1 MSLDSILK
9 RVFWSFAAAKIAH
22 LLAILALTIP
32 SIQRNALYAH
42 KVNPTL
48 FQNLSDVEQFG
59 FLHHQVQPFT
69 VRTPDNETIYAWH
82 ILPLHLYH
90 EHQDELVD
98 QDDFG
103 LKTSESVID
112 TVAFKLLA
120 NDTNAHVILNFHGN
134 AAHLASAWRPAAYD
148 QQLGL
153 STPERPLHVITF
165 DYRGFGLSTGSPT
178 EAGLTTDAET
188 LLSFLT
194 GLTPKSSLIHSAR
207 PSLSIPPSKVILFG
221 QSLGTAVATAVT
233 YRWTLTNALPPFKGL
248 ILVSGF
254 TSLPRLLD
262 SYSLKGLT
270 PPFLGPL
277 SHYPLSRYPRLKD
290 YVISRIEDNW
300 PTDQRIADLISHPN
314 SSPSLDLTILHA
326 EDDREI
332 PWQEG
337 FGNWEAVIAAAKLTT
352 KGRGFIL
359 VDECAQEQLQAG
371 EYAGDTIWTDGDWK
385 WVRWQRA
392 RHGGHNRLAASNH
405 AGLAVRRVLHGI
417 QQW

>member
-1 MSLDSILK
+1 MPLDSIFK
-9 RVFWSFAAAKIAH
+9 KAFWSIAGAGIAY
-22 LLAILALTIP
+22 LLSILALTFP

-69 VRTPDNETIYAWH
+69 VRTPDNETIHAWH

-90 EHQDELVD
+90 EHQEELVD
-98 QDDFG
+98 QNDFG

-134 AAHLASAWRPAAYD
+134 AAHLASAWRPAAYI

-178 EAGLTTDAET
+178 EAGLTTDAEA

-194 GLTPKSSLIHSAR
+194 GLTPNSSPIHSAR
-207 PSLSIPPSKVILFG
+207 RSLSIPPSSIILFG
-221 QSLGTAVATAVT
+221 QSLGTAVATAVIH
-233 YRWTLTNALPPFKGL
+233 RWTLTNTLPPFKGL

-254 TSLPRLLD
+254 TSLPRLLE
-262 SYSLKGLT
+262 SYSLKGVV
-270 PPFLGPL
+270 PPLLP
-277 SHYPLSRYPRLKD
+277 PLSRYPRLKD
-290 YVISRIEDNW
+290 YVISHIADNW
-300 PTDQRIADLISHPN
+300 RTDQRIADLISHPN
-314 SSPSLDLTILHA
+314 SASSLDLTILHA
-326 EDDREI
+326 EDDWEI
-332 PWQEG
+332 PWREG
-337 FGNWEAVIAAAKLTT
+337 FGNWEAVIVAAKSTT
-352 KGRGFIL
+352 QGRGFIL
-359 VDECAQEQLQAG
+359 VDECAQEKLQAG
-371 EYAGDTIWTDGDWK
+371 EYAGDTIWTDGDRK

-392 RHGGHNRLAASNH
+392 RRGGHNRLAASNH
-405 AGLAVRRVLHGI
+405 AGLAIRRVLHEI

>member
-1 MSLDSILK
+1 MPLDLIFK
-9 RVFWSFAAAKIAH
+9 KAFWSLAAAGTVY
-22 LLAILALTIP
+22 LLAILALTVP
-32 SIQRNALYAH
+32 SIQRNALYVH
-42 KVNPTL
+42 KLNPTL

-98 QDDFG
+98 QNDFG
-103 LKTSESVID
+103 PKTSESVID

-120 NDTNAHVILNFHGN
+120 GDTNAHVILNFHGN
-134 AAHLASAWRPAAYD
+134 GAHLASVWRPAVYN
-148 QQLGL
+148 QQLSL
-153 STPERPLHVITF
+153 STLERSLHVITF

-188 LLSFLT
+188 ILSFLT
-194 GLTPKSSLIHSAR
+194 GLTPKGSLIHSAR
-207 PSLSIPPSKVILFG
+207 RSLSISPSSIILFG

-233 YRWTLTNALPPFKGL
+233 HRWTLINALPPFKGL

-262 SYSLKGLT
+262 FYSLKGLT
-270 PPFLGPL
+270 PPLLG
-277 SHYPLSRYPRLKD
+277 PLSRYPRLKD
-290 YVISRIEDNW
+290 YVISHIVDNW

-326 EDDREI
+326 EDDWEI

-337 FGNWEAVIAAAKLTT
+337 FGNWEAVIAAAKSTT
-352 KGRGFIL
+352 QGRGFIL
-359 VDECAQEQLQAG
+359 VDECAQERLQTG
-371 EYAGDTIWTDGDWK
+371 EYAGDTIWTDGARK
-385 WVRWQRA
+385 LVRWQRA

>member
-1 MSLDSILK
+1 MPLDLIFK
-9 RVFWSFAAAKIAH
+9 KAFWSLAVAGIAY
-22 LLAILALTIP
+22 LLSILALTFP

-42 KVNPTL
+42 KINPTL

-69 VRTPDNETIYAWH
+69 VRTPDNETIHAWH

-90 EHQDELVD
+90 EHQEELVN

-134 AAHLASAWRPAAYD
+134 AAHLASAWRPAVYD

-153 STPERPLHVITF
+153 STLERPLHVIAF

-178 EAGLTTDAET
+178 EAGLTTDAEA

-194 GLTPKSSLIHSAR
+194 GLTPNSSPIHSAR
-207 PSLSIPPSKVILFG
+207 RSLSISPSSIILFG

-233 YRWTLTNALPPFKGL
+233 HRWILANALPPFKGL

-254 TSLPRLLD
+254 TSLSRLLE
-262 SYSLKGLT
+262 SYSFKGIV
-270 PPFLGPL
+270 PPLLRPL
-277 SHYPLSRYPRLKD
+277 ARHPRLKD
-290 YVISRIEDNW
+290 YVISHIADNW

-314 SSPSLDLTILHA
+314 SAPSLDLTILHA
-326 EDDREI
+326 EDDCEI
-332 PWQEG
+332 PWREG
-337 FGNWEAVIAAAKLTT
+337 FGNWEAVIMAAKSTT
-352 KGRGFIL
+352 QGRGFIL
-359 VDECAQEQLQAG
+359 VDECAQEKLQTG
-371 EYAGDTIWTDGDWK
+371 EYAGDTIWTDGSRK

-405 AGLAVRRVLHGI
+405 AGLAVRRVLHEI

>member
-1 MSLDSILK
+1 MPLDSIFK
-9 RVFWSFAAAKIAH
+9 KAFWSLAGAGIAY
-22 LLAILALTIP
+22 LLSILALTFP

-69 VRTPDNETIYAWH
+69 VRTPDNETIHAWH

-90 EHQDELVD
+90 EHQEELVD
-98 QDDFG
+98 QNDFG

-134 AAHLASAWRPAAYD
+134 AAHLASAWRPAAYI

-178 EAGLTTDAET
+178 EAGLTTDAEA

-194 GLTPKSSLIHSAR
+194 GLTPNSSPIHSAR
-207 PSLSIPPSKVILFG
+207 RSLSIPPSSIILFG
-221 QSLGTAVATAVT
+221 QSLGTAVATAVIH
-233 YRWTLTNALPPFKGL
+233 RWTLTNALPPFKGL

-254 TSLPRLLD
+254 TSLPRLLE
-262 SYSLKGLT
+262 SYSLKGVV
-270 PPFLGPL
+270 PPPL
-277 SHYPLSRYPRLKD
+277 PPLSRYPRLKD
-290 YVISRIEDNW
+290 YVISHIADNW
-300 PTDQRIADLISHPN
+300 RTDQRIADLISHPN
-314 SSPSLDLTILHA
+314 SASSLDLTILHA
-326 EDDREI
+326 EDDWEI
-332 PWQEG
+332 PWREG
-337 FGNWEAVIAAAKLTT
+337 FGNWEAVIVAAKSTT
-352 KGRGFIL
+352 QGRGFIL
-359 VDECAQEQLQAG
+359 VDECAQEKLQAG
-371 EYAGDTIWTDGDWK
+371 EYAGDTIWTDGDRK

-392 RHGGHNRLAASNH
+392 RRGGHNRLAASNH
-405 AGLAVRRVLHGI
+405 AGLAVRRVLHEI

>member
-1 MSLDSILK
+1 MPLDSIFK
-9 RVFWSFAAAKIAH
+9 KAFWSLAGAGIAY
-22 LLAILALTIP
+22 LLSILALTFP

-69 VRTPDNETIYAWH
+69 VRTPDNETIHAWH

-90 EHQDELVD
+90 EHQEELVD
-98 QDDFG
+98 QNDFG

-134 AAHLASAWRPAAYD
+134 AAHLASAWRPAAYI

-153 STPERPLHVITF
+153 STPERPLHIITF

-178 EAGLTTDAET
+178 EAGLTTDAEA

-194 GLTPKSSLIHSAR
+194 GLTPNSSPIHSAR
-207 PSLSIPPSKVILFG
+207 RSLSIPPSSIILFG
-221 QSLGTAVATAVT
+221 QSLGTAVATAVIH
-233 YRWTLTNALPPFKGL
+233 RWTLTNALPPFKGL

-254 TSLPRLLD
+254 TSLPRLLE
-262 SYSLKGLT
+262 SYSLKGVV
-270 PPFLGPL
+270 PPLLP
-277 SHYPLSRYPRLKD
+277 PLSRYPRLKD
-290 YVISRIEDNW
+290 YVISHIADNW
-300 PTDQRIADLISHPN
+300 RTDQRIADLISHPN
-314 SSPSLDLTILHA
+314 SASSLDLTILHA
-326 EDDREI
+326 EDDWEI
-332 PWQEG
+332 PWREG
-337 FGNWEAVIAAAKLTT
+337 FGNWEAVIVAAKSTT
-352 KGRGFIL
+352 QGRGFIL
-359 VDECAQEQLQAG
+359 VDECAQEKLQAG
-371 EYAGDTIWTDGDWK
+371 EYAGDTIWTDGDRK

-392 RHGGHNRLAASNH
+392 RRGGHNRLAASNH
-405 AGLAVRRVLHGI
+405 AGLAVRRVLHEI

>member
-1 MSLDSILK
+1 MPLDSIFK
-9 RVFWSFAAAKIAH
+9 KAFWSLAGAGIAY
-22 LLAILALTIP
+22 LLSILALTFP

-69 VRTPDNETIYAWH
+69 VRTPDNETIHAWH

-90 EHQDELVD
+90 KHQEELVD
-98 QDDFG
+98 QNDFG

-134 AAHLASAWRPAAYD
+134 AAHLASAWRPAAYI

-178 EAGLTTDAET
+178 EAGLTTDAEA

-194 GLTPKSSLIHSAR
+194 GLTPNSSPIHSAR
-207 PSLSIPPSKVILFG
+207 RSLSIPPSSIILFG
-221 QSLGTAVATAVT
+221 QSLGTAVATAVIH
-233 YRWTLTNALPPFKGL
+233 RWTLTNALPPFKGL

-254 TSLPRLLD
+254 TSLPRLLE
-262 SYSLKGLT
+262 SYSLKGVV
-270 PPFLGPL
+270 PPLLP
-277 SHYPLSRYPRLKD
+277 PLSRYPRLKD
-290 YVISRIEDNW
+290 YVISHIADNW
-300 PTDQRIADLISHPN
+300 RTDQRIADLISHPN
-314 SSPSLDLTILHA
+314 SASSLDLTILHA
-326 EDDREI
+326 EDDWEI
-332 PWQEG
+332 PWREG
-337 FGNWEAVIAAAKLTT
+337 FGNWEAVIVAAKSTT
-352 KGRGFIL
+352 QGRGFIL
-359 VDECAQEQLQAG
+359 VDECAQEKLQAG
-371 EYAGDTIWTDGDWK
+371 EYAGDTIWTDGDRK

-392 RHGGHNRLAASNH
+392 RRGGHNRLAASNH
-405 AGLAVRRVLHGI
+405 AGLAVRRVLHEI

>member
-1 MSLDSILK
+1 MPLDSIFK
-9 RVFWSFAAAKIAH
+9 KAFWSLAGAGIAY
-22 LLAILALTIP
+22 LLSILALTFP

-69 VRTPDNETIYAWH
+69 VRTPDNETIHAWH

-90 EHQDELVD
+90 EHQEELVD
-98 QDDFG
+98 QNDFG

-120 NDTNAHVILNFHGN
+120 NDTNAHIILNFHGN
-134 AAHLASAWRPAAYD
+134 AAHLASAWRPAAYI

-178 EAGLTTDAET
+178 EAGLTTDAEA

-194 GLTPKSSLIHSAR
+194 GLTPNSSPTRSAR
-207 PSLSIPPSKVILFG
+207 RSLSVPPSSIILFG

-233 YRWTLTNALPPFKGL
+233 HRWTLTNALPPFKGL

-254 TSLPRLLD
+254 TSLPRLLET
-262 SYSLKGLT
+262 YSLKGVI
-270 PPFLGPL
+270 PPLLP
-277 SHYPLSRYPRLKD
+277 PLSRYPRLKD
-290 YVISRIEDNW
+290 YVISHIADNW
-300 PTDQRIADLISHPN
+300 RTDQRIADLISHPN
-314 SSPSLDLTILHA
+314 SAPSLDLTILHA
-326 EDDREI
+326 EDDWEI
-332 PWQEG
+332 PWREG
-337 FGNWEAVIAAAKLTT
+337 FGNWEAVIAAAKSTT
-352 KGRGFIL
+352 QGRGFIL
-359 VDECAQEQLQAG
+359 VDECAQEKLQTE
-371 EYAGDTIWTDGDWK
+371 EYAGDTIWTDGGRK

-405 AGLAVRRVLHGI
+405 AGLAVRRVLHEI

>member
-1 MSLDSILK
+1 MPLDSIFK
-9 RVFWSFAAAKIAH
+9 KAFWSIAGAGIAY
-22 LLAILALTIP
+22 LLSILALTFP

-69 VRTPDNETIYAWH
+69 VRTPDNETIHAWH

-90 EHQDELVD
+90 EHQEELVD
-98 QDDFG
+98 QNDFG

-134 AAHLASAWRPAAYD
+134 AAHLASAWRPAAYI

-178 EAGLTTDAET
+178 EAGLTTDSEA

-194 GLTPKSSLIHSAR
+194 GLTPNSSPIHSAR
-207 PSLSIPPSKVILFG
+207 RSLSIPPSSIILFG
-221 QSLGTAVATAVT
+221 QSLGTAVATAVIH
-233 YRWTLTNALPPFKGL
+233 RWTLTNTLPPFKGL

-254 TSLPRLLD
+254 TSLPRLLE
-262 SYSLKGLT
+262 SYSLKGVV
-270 PPFLGPL
+270 PPLLP
-277 SHYPLSRYPRLKD
+277 PLSRYPRLKD
-290 YVISRIEDNW
+290 YVISHIADNW
-300 PTDQRIADLISHPN
+300 RTDQRIADLISHPN
-314 SSPSLDLTILHA
+314 SASSLDLTILHA
-326 EDDREI
+326 EDDWEI
-332 PWQEG
+332 PWREG
-337 FGNWEAVIAAAKLTT
+337 FGNWEAVIVAAKSTT
-352 KGRGFIL
+352 QGRGFIL
-359 VDECAQEQLQAG
+359 VDECAQEKLQAG
-371 EYAGDTIWTDGDWK
+371 EYAGDTIWTDGDRK

-392 RHGGHNRLAASNH
+392 RRGGHNRLAASNH
-405 AGLAVRRVLHGI
+405 AGLAIRRVLHEI